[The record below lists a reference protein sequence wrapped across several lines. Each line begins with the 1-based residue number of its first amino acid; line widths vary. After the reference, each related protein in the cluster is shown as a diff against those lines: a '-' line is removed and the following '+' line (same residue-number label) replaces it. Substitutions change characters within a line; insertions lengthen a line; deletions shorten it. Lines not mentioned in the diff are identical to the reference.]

1 MLWANNF
8 AILYLVFFSE
18 QFSDKDECSNP
29 KLNECSKDTTCV
41 NQIGRYICKCVV
53 GYEADKGSKATAIDI
68 KCIGK
73 NIIIFQE
80 VLMRLSSFKITSEM
94 NHYDMG
100 VAIS

>member
-1 MLWANNF
+1 M
-8 AILYLVFFSE
+8 
-18 QFSDKDECSNP
+18 
-29 KLNECSKDTTCV
+29 
-41 NQIGRYICKCVV
+41 

-80 VLMRLSSFKITSEM
+80 VLMRLLSFKITSEM
-94 NHYDMG
+94 NHHDMG